1 MAPSTQLSGGRAIVV
16 ANGFANMKRI
26 AIIGGG
32 ISGLAAALTLER
44 SRADGALVD
53 YVLYESHPRLGGV
66 LLTEHVEG
74 CVLEGGPDSFLTEK
88 PWARDLCRELGLEDQ
103 LIPSN
108 DAERKAYIVK
118 QGRLVQIPDGLLF
131 LVPTKILPIVWSPL
145 FSLPSKLR
153 MAQEWFRPP
162 RRSSQDESV
171 AAMVER
177 HYGREMV
184 EVLAD
189 PLLAGVYGGEA
200 SQLGVQAVLPRLV
213 EMEAKYGSLGRA
225 MLAARRKA
233 AAPQSPGR
241 PLFTSLQRG
250 MQQMVD
256 AVITRLRPTSL
267 CLRNQVETVERK
279 DGSWMISTA
288 SQSEPFDGVILA
300 TPAHAAGGLLGKIS
314 PPLAAELL
322 AIPYTSSITI
332 NFAYDREVRASLPP
346 GFGFLVPSSEGRRI
360 LAATFVHNKFPYRAP
375 ENRALIRCFLSGT
388 RNEGI
393 FARSDEDILAIAGEE
408 LEQILRLRADPLFAR
423 VYRWKTA
430 MAQYGVGH
438 LERLRR
444 IDAVL
449 GELPDLALAGNG
461 YRGIGVPDCVRTG
474 QEAATRLLTGLGLAA
489 ASTPA
494 PVASDAP

>member
-1 MAPSTQLSGGRAIVV
+1 
-16 ANGFANMKRI
+16 MKRV

-44 SRADGALVD
+44 SRADGAHVD

-66 LLTEHVEG
+66 VVTEHVEG
-74 CVLEGGPDSFLTEK
+74 CVFEGGPDSFLSEK

-103 LIPSN
+103 LISSN
-108 DAERKAYIVK
+108 DAERKTYILK
-118 QGRLVQIPDGLLF
+118 QGRLIKIPDGLLF
-131 LVPTKILPIVWSPL
+131 LVPTKVSPVVWSPL
-145 FSLPSKLR
+145 FSLPTKLR
-153 MAQEWFRPP
+153 MAQEWFHPP
-162 RRSSQDESV
+162 RKSSQDESV

-200 SQLGVQAVLPRLV
+200 NQLGVQAVLPRLV

-225 MLAARRKA
+225 MLAARKTAA
-233 AAPQSPGR
+233 AAPQGPR
-241 PLFTSLQRG
+241 KPLFTSLKRG

-256 AVITRLRPTSL
+256 AVISRLRPTSL
-267 CLRNQVETVERK
+267 CLRTQVETVERQ
-279 DGSWMISTA
+279 DGRWMISTQ
-288 SQSEPFDGVILA
+288 SRSEPFDGVILA
-300 TPAHAAGGLLGKIS
+300 TPAHAAAGLVGKIS
-314 PPLAAELL
+314 PPLAAQLL

-332 NFAYDREVRASLPP
+332 NLAYDGEVRASLPP

-375 ENRALIRCFLSGT
+375 EDRALVRCFLSGA

-393 FARSDEDILAIAGEE
+393 FEHSDEDILSIAGKE
-408 LEQILRLRADPLFAR
+408 LEQILRLRANPLFAR
-423 VYRWKTA
+423 VYRWKSA
-430 MAQYGVGH
+430 MAQYGVSH
-438 LERLRR
+438 LERLQR
-444 IDAVL
+444 IDSLL
-449 GELPDLALAGNG
+449 GELPALALAGNG
-461 YRGIGVPDCVRTG
+461 YRGIGVPDCIRTG
-474 QEAATRLLTGLGLAA
+474 QEAAGRLLTGLGLAA
-489 ASTPA
+489 ASKPA

>member
-1 MAPSTQLSGGRAIVV
+1 
-16 ANGFANMKRI
+16 MKRI

-44 SRADGALVD
+44 SRADGAPVD

-66 LLTEHVEG
+66 VLTEHVEG

-108 DAERKAYIVK
+108 DAARKTYILK
-118 QGRLVQIPDGLLF
+118 QGRLIKIPDGLLF
-131 LVPTKILPIVWSPL
+131 LVPTKILPIVCSPL
-145 FSLPSKLR
+145 FSLPTKLR
-153 MAQEWFRPP
+153 MAREWFHPP
-162 RRSSQDESV
+162 RRSNRDESV

-184 EVLAD
+184 DVLAD

-200 SQLGVQAVLPRLV
+200 SQLGVRAVLPRLV

-225 MLAARRKA
+225 MLAARKKA
-233 AAPQSPGR
+233 AAAQPGPGR
-241 PLFTSLQRG
+241 PLFTSLKRG

-256 AVITRLRPTSL
+256 AVISRLRPTSV
-267 CLRNQVETVERK
+267 CLRTQIEAVERK
-279 DGSWMISTA
+279 NGSWMISTE
-288 SQSEPFDGVILA
+288 SRSEPFEGVILA
-300 TPAHAAGGLLGKIS
+300 APAHAAGGLLRKLS

-332 NFAYDREVRASLPP
+332 NFVYAGAVRASLPP
-346 GFGFLVPSSEGRRI
+346 GFGFLVPSNEGRRI

-375 ENRALIRCFLSGT
+375 EDRALIRCFLSGA

-393 FARSDEDILAIAGEE
+393 FERSDEDILAIAGEE

-423 VYRWKTA
+423 VYRWKST
-430 MAQYGVGH
+430 MAQYGVNH
-438 LERLRR
+438 WERLQR
-444 IDAVL
+444 IDALL
-449 GELPDLALAGNG
+449 GELPALALAGNG

>member
-1 MAPSTQLSGGRAIVV
+1 
-16 ANGFANMKRI
+16 MKRI

-32 ISGLAAALTLER
+32 VSGLAAAFTLER
-44 SRADGALVD
+44 SRGDGALVD

-66 LLTEHVEG
+66 VRTERVEG

-88 PWARDLCRELGLEDQ
+88 PWARDLCREVGLEDQ

-108 DAERKAYIVK
+108 DAERKTYILK
-118 QGRLVQIPDGLLF
+118 RGRLVKIPDGLLF
-131 LVPTKILPIVWSPL
+131 LVPTKILPVIWSPL
-145 FSLPSKLR
+145 FSAHTKLR
-153 MAQEWFRPP
+153 MAQEWFHPP
-162 RRSSQDESV
+162 RKSSQDESV

-200 SQLGVQAVLPRLV
+200 SQLGVQAVMPRLL

-225 MLAARRKA
+225 MLAARKKA
-233 AAPQSPGR
+233 ASAKQGPAR
-241 PLFTSLQRG
+241 PLFTSLKKG

-256 AVITRLRPTSL
+256 GVVSRLRPASL
-267 CLRNQVETVERK
+267 CLGTQVEAVERQE
-279 DGSWMISTA
+279 GGWMISTE
-288 SQSEPFDGVILA
+288 SRSERFDGVILA
-300 TPAHAAGGLLGKIS
+300 TPAHAAAGLVRRIS
-314 PPLAAELL
+314 GPLAAELL

-332 NFAYDREVRASLPP
+332 NFAYDRAVRASLPS
-346 GFGFLVPSSEGRRI
+346 GFGFLVPPSEGRRI

-375 ENRALIRCFLSGT
+375 EDRALVRCFLSGA

-393 FARSDEDILAIAGEE
+393 FERSDEDILAIAGED
-408 LEQILRLRADPLFAR
+408 LEQVLRLRADPLFAR
-423 VYRWKTA
+423 VYRWKSA
-430 MAQYGVGH
+430 MAQYGVSH

-444 IDAVL
+444 IDTL
-449 GELPDLALAGNG
+449 LCELPALALAGNG
-461 YRGIGVPDCVRTG
+461 YRGIGVPDCIRTG
-474 QEAATRLLTGLGLAA
+474 HEAANRLLTGLGLAA
-489 ASTPA
+489 AGTPA